1 MIGEED
7 LKKLLGAYDGR
18 HFDDR
23 RDMAMIRLLV
33 ATGMRAGE
41 LTGLRLALCRSCLC
55 RGQGPPPPR
64 LALRGN
70 AAQALDRCL
79 RMRRVHP
86 HAASDWLWPGKKGGV
101 TDSGLQQMVD
111 RRATQAGVAHVH
123 SHQLRHT
130 YAHSFLAEGGNQGD
144 LMMLAGWRPR

>member
-1 MIGEED
+1 
-7 LKKLLGAYDGR
+7 
-18 HFDDR
+18 
-23 RDMAMIRLLV
+23 
-33 ATGMRAGE
+33 
-41 LTGLRLALCRSCLC
+41 
-55 RGQGPPPPR
+55 
-64 LALRGN
+64 
-70 AAQALDRCL
+70 
-79 RMRRVHP
+79 MRRVHP

-144 LMMLAGWRPR
+144 LMMLGPTAAGDWRPAVGASTLLFHAAEIVTSGFPPAGGDEAVLGAFAVAGEAVVALLAVPGKGVALGVAESPLLA